1 MGEKKV
7 TYQYPEVFAM
17 YCMYA
22 LWLFRGPNVRGIQDH
37 KMQGFFGL
45 HNIQMPEFKQPDV
58 KHDQGFCAYELTHPK
73 QVALTQQSFTEVNL
87 YSNRQGTKKKQ
98 GQESRENQ
106 VLRTFPPNSA
116 PIKIKKRKKKMIK
129 RHILAME
136 RQLNTHQELQK
147 PC

>member
-1 MGEKKV
+1 
-7 TYQYPEVFAM
+7 M

-87 YSNRQGTKKKQ
+87 YSNRLGHEEET
-98 GQESRENQ
+98 
-106 VLRTFPPNSA
+106 RTG
-116 PIKIKKRKKKMIK
+116 IQRKSGSEDIPSK
-129 RHILAME
+129 E
-136 RQLNTHQELQK
+136 CSN
-147 PC
+147 